1 MTDRRRELDR
11 ALMQQP
17 AMHRIAQRLDEN
29 LMAISDRIEAGFD
42 RIDGRI
48 DRLDRDLAQGEVDRS
63 AAQREMTELKRDLGD
78 LRDAFGMAEGKRV
91 EGAARGAA
99 QGALEAVKPVAS
111 SFWKTKVGAAVAAA
125 VGFTAL
131 VTAAEKMPKTIRWI
145 ESAWAYAAQR
155 EASAPVAK
163 KDEVDGR

>member
-17 AMHRIAQRLDEN
+17 AMQRIAQRLDEN
-29 LMAISDRIEAGFD
+29 LSAISDRIEAGFD

-78 LRDAFGMAEGKRV
+78 LRDAFGLAEGRRV
-91 EGAARGAA
+91 EGAAKGAA
-99 QGALEAVKPVAS
+99 AGAVEAVKATTG
-111 SFWKTKVGAAVAAA
+111 SFWKTKWGALVAFAI
-125 VGFTAL
+125 GFTAL
-131 VTAAEKMPKTIRWI
+131 VTFFEKLPKAARGIND
-145 ESAWAYAAQR
+145 AWAYVMQRDAA
-155 EASAPVAK
+155 ALVAR
-163 KDEVDGR
+163 KDPVDGK